1 MKYWWLEKYKNF
13 KIIQVN
19 ELMQDVNYF
28 LTMPKNYEQQYEK
41 IKNTNIEN
49 LEEEN
54 LLILLYKIINTKNI
68 KNNSLSKI
76 ISKLSSIP
84 DNSLPSSDYSINE
97 MIDEIKNLKITKP
110 SKEKIV
116 GSNICAC
123 YNCLNVFYVDMIKA
137 VNKNNNCLCPFCMKP
152 YLYFDSDYIP
162 MNYNFVKLAHFY
174 YYSSSLG
181 CTFKEIKKILRKNI
195 KVINDTYNE
204 KDIKL
209 NNYLIDKRLKALDE
223 KIMSKNIYDILIK
236 KENNM
241 EYEIS
246 IYIDEIQEDISLK
259 LFIFLITLIE
269 VLINS
274 IYLKNIIIKTENKN
288 IAKNLEVMITS
299 LYRS

>member
-1 MKYWWLEKYKNF
+1 
-13 KIIQVN
+13 
-19 ELMQDVNYF
+19 
-28 LTMPKNYEQQYEK
+28 
-41 IKNTNIEN
+41 
-49 LEEEN
+49 
-54 LLILLYKIINTKNI
+54 
-68 KNNSLSKI
+68 
-76 ISKLSSIP
+76 
-84 DNSLPSSDYSINE
+84 
-97 MIDEIKNLKITKP
+97 
-110 SKEKIV
+110 
-116 GSNICAC
+116 
-123 YNCLNVFYVDMIKA
+123 MIKA

-162 MNYNFVKLAHFY
+162 MNYSFVKLAHFY